1 MNTSLTSPG
10 PRQAPAPREPH
21 LPALPGVAPVFA
33 GGARLES
40 LDLDT
45 IWSALWRQKI
55 PIVLSTLLVGILA
68 WLAAGMLTPKYEA
81 RAYLRIDGDGL
92 DVLNED
98 RRDPTRYVDAI
109 KLASNV
115 ESLGGLS
122 VLRAAAAA
130 AGLAYYPEFN
140 PDLQPKKKRE
150 DDELALAAALHGGGS
165 DAAMIATM
173 AKKVT
178 ISQVDQTGVAEVA
191 VRAEDPVV
199 AARAANAV
207 GQAFID
213 QQILDK
219 RQRRLKALDALLSQ
233 RRALLDRLGLIEQ
246 NIVAVRQ
253 GNRILFSDV
262 GDERGGTFEDIRK
275 SLISSEADLAQAA
288 QKRRL
293 LDQIRAAGGRLG
305 DASSVTFSTLL
316 ESLRAKQAAL
326 EAELTE
332 ATGELGPRHP
342 RVQQA
347 AESLRKVQ
355 RAINAELDRIGE
367 SVRNEEQVLKSRVTI
382 LRERLAELETE
393 FRGQTEGK
401 VSLDRLSAE
410 AEALR
415 TSADKLDADLDI
427 IKTSIGLEQSEA
439 QFVSAAMVPER
450 PVYPRRTLMAG
461 AASVAWGGLMVLL
474 VSATAIANPRLRRP
488 TDMIAFEQAAGIHT
502 MGVLPRVPGGLNPL
516 LFEDD
521 PLYEREL
528 KKIAAGIDVSAHAP
542 RVFVVCSA
550 RAGDGGT
557 TVAAS
562 LAALSARSGVP
573 TIAVE
578 LDARGKLATLLNADL
593 QAGLA
598 DCLRLGIDPLAA
610 IAPSAS
616 ERIHVLGHGS
626 TRDGFLSLAGAA
638 LEQVYDKLKS
648 TYKAVIILAPPLDHA
663 WPRMNVP
670 GDGLV
675 IVARPDRSRAAQ
687 ISRYVRS
694 GSAIAANRAAVV
706 LNLVDPDQCDDLRL

>member
-1 MNTSLTSPG
+1 MNTSLTSPR
-10 PRQAPAPREPH
+10 PRQTPVPRETQ
-21 LPALPGVAPVFA
+21 LPALPGSAPVFA
-33 GGARLES
+33 GGARLEH

-68 WLAAGMLTPKYEA
+68 WLAAGMLTPRYEA

-98 RRDPTRYVDAI
+98 KRDPTHYVDAI

-115 ESLGGLS
+115 ESMGGLS
-122 VLRAAAAA
+122 VLRSAAAS

-140 PDLQPKKKRE
+140 PGLQPGAKRE
-150 DDELALAAALHGGGS
+150 DDEPAVRASPRGDGS
-165 DAAMIATM
+165 DAEVLATM
-173 AKKVT
+173 AKKVK
-178 ISQVDQTGVAEVA
+178 ISQVGQSGIAEVA

-199 AARAANAV
+199 ASRAANAV

-213 QQILDK
+213 EQVLDK

-233 RRALLDRLGLIEQ
+233 RRALLDRLALIEQ

-253 GNRILFSDV
+253 GNRILFNDV
-262 GDERGGTFEDIRK
+262 RDMRGETFEDIRK
-275 SLISSEADLAQAA
+275 SLIQSEADLAEAA

-316 ESLRAKQAAL
+316 ENLRTQQSAL
-326 EAELTE
+326 QAELTE

-342 RVQQA
+342 RVEQA
-347 AESLRKVQ
+347 EESLRRVQ
-355 RAINAELDRIGE
+355 RAINVELDRIGE
-367 SVRNEEQVLKSRVTI
+367 SVRNEEEVLKSRVTT
-382 LRERLAELETE
+382 LQERLAELETE

-410 AEALR
+410 ADALR
-415 TSADKLDADLDI
+415 ASAEKLDADLDI

-474 VSATAIANPRLRRP
+474 VSATALANPRLRRL
-488 TDMIAFEQAAGIHT
+488 TDMIAFEHTAGVHT
-502 MGVLPRVPGGLNPL
+502 IGILPRVPGGLNPL

-521 PLYEREL
+521 PRYEREL
-528 KKIAAGIDVSAHAP
+528 KKIAASIDVSAHAP

-562 LAALSARSGVP
+562 LAALSARSGLP

-598 DCLRLGIDPLAA
+598 DCSRHGIDPLAA
-610 IAPSAS
+610 ISPSAS

-638 LEQVYDKLKS
+638 LEQVYEKLKS
-648 TYKAVIILAPPLDHA
+648 SYKAIIILAPPLDHA
-663 WPRMNVP
+663 WPRMNVAV
-670 GDGLV
+670 DGLV
-675 IVARPDRSRAAQ
+675 IVSRPDRGRAAQ

-694 GSAIAANRAAVV
+694 GSAIAANSASVV
-706 LNLVDPDQCDDLRL
+706 LNLVDPDQCEDLRL

>member
-10 PRQAPAPREPH
+10 PRQTPVPRETQ
-21 LPALPGVAPVFA
+21 LPSLAGAAPTLA

-45 IWSALWRQKI
+45 IWWALWRQKV

-98 RRDPTRYVDAI
+98 KRDPTRYVDAI

-115 ESLGGLS
+115 ESMGGLS

-140 PDLQPKKKRE
+140 RDLQPGARGE
-150 DDELALAAALHGGGS
+150 DDEPAVRATPGGEGS
-165 DAAMIATM
+165 DAQVIATM
-173 AKKVT
+173 VKKVK
-178 ISQVDQTGVAEVA
+178 ISQLRQSGIAEVA

-199 AARAANAV
+199 AARAANAI

-213 QQILDK
+213 EQILEK

-233 RRALLDRLGLIEQ
+233 RRALLDRLALIEQ
-246 NIVAVRQ
+246 NIVGVRQ
-253 GNRILFSDV
+253 GNRILFNDV
-262 GDERGGTFEDIRK
+262 RDMRGETFEDIRK
-275 SLISSEADLAQAA
+275 SLIQSEADLAEAA

-305 DASSVTFSTLL
+305 DASSVSFSNLL
-316 ESLRAKQAAL
+316 ENLRTQQSAL
-326 EAELTE
+326 QAELTE

-342 RVQQA
+342 RVEQA
-347 AESLRKVQ
+347 EESLRRVQ
-355 RAINAELDRIGE
+355 RAIDVELERIGE
-367 SVRNEEQVLKSRVTI
+367 SARNEEEVLKSRVFT
-382 LRERLAELETE
+382 LRERLGELETE
-393 FRGQTEGK
+393 FKGQTEGK
-401 VSLDRLSAE
+401 VSLDRLTADADALRASAE
-410 AEALR
+410 
-415 TSADKLDADLDI
+415 KLDADLDV

-439 QFVSAAMVPER
+439 QFVSAALVPER
-450 PVYPRRTLMAG
+450 PIYPRRTLMAG
-461 AASVAWGGLMVLL
+461 AASVASGGLMVLL
-474 VSATAIANPRLRRP
+474 VSASALANPRLRRL
-488 TDMIAFEQAAGIHT
+488 TDIIAFEQTAGVHT
-502 MGVLPRVPGGLNPL
+502 IGVLPRVPGGLNPL

-521 PLYEREL
+521 PHYEREL
-528 KKIAAGIDVSAHAP
+528 KKIAASIDVSAHGS

-562 LAALSARSGVP
+562 LAALSARSGVA
-573 TIAVE
+573 TIVVE
-578 LDARGKLATLLNADL
+578 LDARGKLAKVLNADL

-598 DCLRLGIDPLAA
+598 DCFRRGIDPLAA
-610 IAPSAS
+610 IVPSAS

-626 TRDGFLSLAGAA
+626 DRDGLLSLAAPA
-638 LEQVYDKLKS
+638 LEQIYDKLKS
-648 TYKAVIILAPPLDHA
+648 TYKATIIIAPPLDHA
-663 WPRMNVP
+663 WPRLNVEV
-670 GDGLV
+670 DSLV
-675 IVARPDRSRAAQ
+675 VVSRPHRGRAAQ
-687 ISRYVRS
+687 VSRYFRS
-694 GSAIAANRAAVV
+694 GSAIATRGASLV
-706 LNLVDPDQCDDLRL
+706 LNLVDADQCEHLRL

>member
-10 PRQAPAPREPH
+10 PRQTPAAREPH
-21 LPALPGVAPVFA
+21 LPALPGAAPVFA
-33 GGARLES
+33 GAGRLES

-45 IWSALWRQKI
+45 IWSALWRQKV
-55 PIVLSTLLVGILA
+55 PIALSTLLVGVLA
-68 WLAAGMLTPKYEA
+68 WLAAGTLTPRYEA

-98 RRDPTRYVDAI
+98 KRDPTRYVDAI

-115 ESLGGLS
+115 ESMGGLG
-122 VLRAAAAA
+122 VLRSAADA

-140 PDLQPKKKRE
+140 PALNPRAKRE
-150 DDELALAAALHGGGS
+150 DDEPAAARFG
-165 DAAMIATM
+165 DAADAEVLATM
-173 AKKVT
+173 ARKVK
-178 ISQVDQTGVAEVA
+178 ISQVGQSGVAEVA
-191 VRAEDPVV
+191 VGAADPVV

-233 RRALLDRLGLIEQ
+233 RRALLDRLSVIEQ
-246 NIVAVRQ
+246 TIVAVRQ
-253 GNRILFSDV
+253 GNRILFNDAR
-262 GDERGGTFEDIRK
+262 DIRGETFEDIRK
-275 SLISSEADLAQAA
+275 SLIQSEANLAEAA
-288 QKRRL
+288 QKRRR

-305 DASSVTFSTLL
+305 DASSVTFSSLL
-316 ESLRAKQAAL
+316 ENLRTQQSALQAQ
-326 EAELTE
+326 LTE

-342 RVQQA
+342 RVEQA
-347 AESLRKVQ
+347 EESLRRVQ
-355 RAINAELDRIGE
+355 RAINVELERIGE
-367 SVRNEEQVLKSRVTI
+367 SVRNEEEVLTSRVTT

-401 VSLDRLSAE
+401 VNLDRLSAE
-410 AEALR
+410 ADALR
-415 TSADKLDADLDI
+415 ASAEKLDADLDMV
-427 IKTSIGLEQSEA
+427 KTSIGLEQSEA
-439 QFVSAAMVPER
+439 QFVSTALVPER

-474 VSATAIANPRLRRP
+474 VSATALANPRLRRL
-488 TDMIAFEQAAGIHT
+488 TDMMAFEHTAGVHT
-502 MGVLPRVPGGLNPL
+502 IGILPRVPGGLNPL
-516 LFEDD
+516 IFEDD
-521 PLYEREL
+521 PLYAREL
-528 KKIAAGIDVSAHAP
+528 KKIAASIDVSAQAP

-550 RAGDGGT
+550 RAGDGAT

-562 LAALSARSGVP
+562 LAALSARSGLS

-578 LDARGKLATLLNADL
+578 LDARGKLAPLLNADL

-598 DCLRLGIDPLAA
+598 DCLRHGIDPLAA

-638 LEQVYDKLKS
+638 LERVYDKLRA
-648 TYKAVIILAPPLDHA
+648 TYKAIVILAPPLDHA
-663 WPRMNVP
+663 WPRLNVEV
-670 GDGLV
+670 DGLI
-675 IVARPDRSRAAQ
+675 IVSRPDRDRAAQ
-687 ISRYVRS
+687 VSRYVRS
-694 GSAIAANRAAVV
+694 GSAIASRNASVV
-706 LNLVDPDQCDDLRL
+706 LNLVEPDQCEDLRL